1 MSRAHFRVQRQCPL
15 RNMSEVWLGA
25 LDAFV
30 YRTFASYNLK
40 LMQLLS
46 DGSQRMITM
55 LVGTGQG
62 RQGASAL

>member
-1 MSRAHFRVQRQCPL
+1 
-15 RNMSEVWLGA
+15 MSEVWLGA